1 MRFIYALYLRG
12 YCNLT
17 NTMQKLL
24 FFSLLAAFILTACNK
39 NDNPLP
45 PNAEEYFTIEF
56 RRKNQALVIPAD
68 SVAAVRIGN
77 LLEVYVQ
84 SSSTGD
90 VVQGFVTS
98 AQAQGFYDADFTFNI
113 DNIQYTSDPD
123 FKTQITQYGN
133 SGEFVIGFY
142 NGMVED
148 PSGNGYVIK
157 GQYKIRLN

>member
-1 MRFIYALYLRG
+1 MYKTSF
-12 YCNLT
+12 
-17 NTMQKLL
+17 LL
-24 FFSLLAAFILTACNK
+24 LVVILITIACHK

-45 PNAEEYFTIEF
+45 PDAEEYFTIEF
-56 RRKNQALVIPAD
+56 RGKNQAITIPAD

-98 AQAQGFYDADFTFNI
+98 PQAQGFYDGDFTFNI
-113 DNIQYTSDPD
+113 DNVQYTSDPD

-157 GQYKIRLN
+157 GHYKIRLN